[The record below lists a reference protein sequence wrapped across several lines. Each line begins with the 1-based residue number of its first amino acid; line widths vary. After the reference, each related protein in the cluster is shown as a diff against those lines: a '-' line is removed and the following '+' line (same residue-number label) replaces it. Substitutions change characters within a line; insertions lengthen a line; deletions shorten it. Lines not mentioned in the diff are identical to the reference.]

1 RSTRSSA
8 TEAGSQPWTSGP
20 ATGTGTRSS
29 AWRGARSIPRS
40 TSPNVPS
47 RRRLARRRRTRRPR
61 SATRATTSC
70 RAGCPRSSTR
80 SASARG
86 CASDSSGP
94 TWPRAFPRTSGQSP
108 RSRRWS
114 SRSRLVRARARSRRR
129 VRGVL
134 GLRGLVPASDLALVL
149 TNRGVVERVRPAPLA
164 KLALRDGVPADLRTM
179 IVVPTLLTS
188 AAAVSEQ
195 IAALEMHYLA
205 NPDDELRFAL
215 VSDWMDATA
224 ETTPDDDELLAAA
237 TDGIARLN
245 LRHGQ
250 APDGQD
256 RFFLFHRRRTWNAR
270 EAVWM
275 GWERKRGKLDE
286 LNRLLR
292 GATDTSFLTSGS
304 ASANAPANVRYVITL
319 DGDTRLPSGAARK
332 LVGAMAHPL
341 NRPRFDSASR
351 RVIAGYGLLQPRVS
365 PTLPED

>member
-1 RSTRSSA
+1 R
-8 TEAGSQPWTSGP
+8 
-20 ATGTGTRSS
+20 
-29 AWRGARSIPRS
+29 
-40 TSPNVPS
+40 
-47 RRRLARRRRTRRPR
+47 
-61 SATRATTSC
+61 
-70 RAGCPRSSTR
+70 
-80 SASARG
+80 
-86 CASDSSGP
+86 
-94 TWPRAFPRTSGQSP
+94 PRTSG
-108 RSRRWS
+108 
-114 SRSRLVRARARSRRR
+114 
-129 VRGVL
+129 
-134 GLRGLVPASDLALVL
+134 
-149 TNRGVVERVRPAPLA
+149 RPP
-164 KLALRDGVPADLRTM
+164 
-179 IVVPTLLTS
+179 LTS
-188 AAAVSEQ
+188 AAAVPEQ
-195 IAALEMHYLA
+195 SAALESPSPA

-215 VSDWMDATA
+215 VPDWMDAPA

-275 GWERKRGKLDE
+275 GWERKRGKLHG

-365 PTLPED
+365 PTLPEDGEGSFYRRIFSG